1 MCSPIW
7 VSAILFL
14 CYVHLIK
21 IAGIYTIHPQKS
33 VDSLYKPSSLILADN
48 LALHDRLKIKDRC
61 GFLGMVLV
69 YEVSILVFKTECE
82 H

>member
-1 MCSPIW
+1 MNTP
-7 VSAILFL
+7 
-14 CYVHLIK
+14 
-21 IAGIYTIHPQKS
+21 TKS

-61 GFLGMVLV
+61 GFLGMALV
-69 YEVSILVFKTECE
+69 YAVSILVFKTECE